1 LNILYQCNVCT
12 SQISQN
18 LSSLYLPACCHVL
31 LHSFRICVKANP
43 FFFLQAKEYFERAAD
58 NEDAGGHYNL
68 GVIHLKGIGVKR
80 DVKLACQYFI
90 VAANAGQP
98 KAFYQLA
105 KMFHKG
111 VGLKKNL
118 PMVNLVS
125 LPFNALTQALY
136 DNMHLKLFM
145 CFLLFL
151 LLP

>member
-1 LNILYQCNVCT
+1 MV
-12 SQISQN
+12 

-68 GVIHLKGIGVKR
+68 GVMHLKGIGVKR
-80 DVKLACQYFI
+80 DVRLACQYFI

-105 KMFHKG
+105 KMFHMG

-118 PMVNLVS
+118 LMVNSIS
-125 LPFNALTQALY
+125 LPFNLPTQAPY
-136 DNMHLKLFM
+136 YNV
-145 CFLLFL
+145 
-151 LLP
+151 